1 MQKHQDNMNIISIC
15 NPVVS
20 NIGSLKTFFLKNGIN
35 YNIVNVGDDIKTNCL
50 LICGVS
56 GLFFSDESQFLN
68 FKKWIHSINLQKK
81 QIVGICAG
89 MQMLFSK
96 TDEVG
101 QGMLDIISGRINK
114 LNFTNPDIITYIGR
128 RHIKHHN
135 LEMFPYFS
143 HGYGL
148 IEENT
153 SQFEDFIH
161 VNSNPSE
168 KFIAYFSK
176 DNIIGFQFHPERS
189 CETTM
194 KFFINK
200 LNLGYEN

>member
-1 MQKHQDNMNIISIC
+1 MQNYNDNEKIISIC

-20 NIGSLKTFFLKNGIN
+20 NIGSLKTFFLKNGIR
-35 YNIVNVGDDIKTNCL
+35 YNIVNVGDEIKTKCL

-56 GLFFSDESQFLN
+56 GLYFSDEYQFIN
-68 FKKWIHSINLQKK
+68 FKKWIHSITQQNK

-89 MQMLFSK
+89 MQMLFSQ

-101 QGMLDIISGRINK
+101 QVMLDIIPGRISK
-114 LNFTNPDIITYIGR
+114 LSFLNPEIITYIGKR
-128 RHIKHHN
+128 YLIHN
-135 LEMFPYFS
+135 NIEMYPYFS

-148 IEENT
+148 IED
-153 SQFEDFIH
+153 SIKKFDDFIL
-161 VNSNPSE
+161 VNSNPNE

-189 CETTM
+189 CEATM
-194 KFFINK
+194 NFFINK
-200 LNLGYEN
+200 LHLGYEN